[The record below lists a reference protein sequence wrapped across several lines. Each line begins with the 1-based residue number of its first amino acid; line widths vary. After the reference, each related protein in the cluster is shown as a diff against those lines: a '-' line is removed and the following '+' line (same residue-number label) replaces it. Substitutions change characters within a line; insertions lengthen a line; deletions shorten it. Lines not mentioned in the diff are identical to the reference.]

1 MELFDVTQRSL
12 EVALHGSELR
22 QSVIANNI
30 ANVNTPGFKRSDVS
44 FGPELA
50 NALEFGDGDASDVA
64 GVDPTVAMAGG
75 TTMRVDGN
83 NVDIDRESNNLA
95 QTQLHFS
102 ALMAVVTKNLS
113 TMSQIITS
121 AR

>member
-1 MELFDVTQRSL
+1 MELFDVTQRAL

-22 QSVIANNI
+22 QGVIANNI

-50 NALEFGDGDASDVA
+50 GALSFGGAEAVA
-64 GVDPTVAMAGG
+64 GVDPTVSVDATSA
-75 TTMRVDGN
+75 MRVDGS
-83 NVDIDRESNNLA
+83 NVDIDREANNLA
-95 QTQLHFS
+95 QTQLQFS